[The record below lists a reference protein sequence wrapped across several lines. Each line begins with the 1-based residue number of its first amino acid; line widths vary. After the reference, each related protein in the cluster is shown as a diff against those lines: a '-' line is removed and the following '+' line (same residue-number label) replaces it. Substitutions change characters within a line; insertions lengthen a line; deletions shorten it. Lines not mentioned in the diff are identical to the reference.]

1 MYTCTVILTCIERKK
16 VQTFNFALK
25 KHQSASLCLEIK
37 ERSWHVIGTE
47 ADFASSS
54 DRHLGGASHR
64 GFFPF
69 PVSISFPKLYQTNKW
84 SQTLMENRLG
94 VVLEKENGPP
104 HPPQN

>member
-1 MYTCTVILTCIERKK
+1 MSSFQISYNKYTISTLVR
-16 VQTFNFALK
+16 
-25 KHQSASLCLEIK
+25 SL
-37 ERSWHVIGTE
+37 HVIGTE

-54 DRHLGGASHR
+54 DRHLGGASHL

-104 HPPQN
+104 PQN